1 MLRRDRTYR
10 ANSES
15 RILKPS
21 LAFITM
27 GNTFASS
34 AGRRGDTTGY
44 ELADGGPS
52 ALLQAVPELADI
64 ESEEFASVASPDLTP
79 ALMMQLRS
87 VCQCFWRTTTW
98 TVS

>member
-1 MLRRDRTYR
+1 
-10 ANSES
+10 
-15 RILKPS
+15 
-21 LAFITM
+21 M
-27 GNTFASS
+27 GNTIASS
-34 AGRRGDTTGY
+34 DGRRWDTTGY

-52 ALLQAVPELADI
+52 ALLQAVPGLADI
-64 ESEEFASVASPDLTP
+64 ADIASEEFASVANPDLTP